1 MINTATEEN
10 VPALFDAHGRFS
22 ELSAFKFEDG
32 TGSWKS
38 CSVLFQGRMMIF
50 GGDSQSNYKSQISE
64 VGSCSLQLVGQL
76 PMEFHEGGC
85 NLFNSVAGV
94 PEILLCFPGDDK
106 AGCHSY
112 DGQNIVRSLSTN
124 HDHGATSVGN
134 YRNNLFVVGDGYE
147 GNKKVEMIQ
156 QGQLIQLEDF
166 PYVEFYICWYSFVSF
181 GDSIIL
187 FGGQGD
193 GSSLDLAAQYDGS
206 WKHALRMLYPRGGH
220 RSVVNGNSILHI
232 GGFPYYQNFEEWTFN
247 GNNFERTQLN
257 ATSDYLAYY
266 PESFLVD
273 ADYCS

>member
-1 MINTATEEN
+1 
-10 VPALFDAHGRFS
+10 
-22 ELSAFKFEDG
+22 
-32 TGSWKS
+32 
-38 CSVLFQGRMMIF
+38 
-50 GGDSQSNYKSQISE
+50 

-106 AGCHSY
+106 AGCHRLQTELFYKSWSIFPSY

-147 GNKKVEMIQ
+147 GNKKVEMIE

-187 FGGQGD
+187 FGKFTICFSD
-193 GSSLDLAAQYDGS
+193 
-206 WKHALRMLYPRGGH
+206 
-220 RSVVNGNSILHI
+220 
-232 GGFPYYQNFEEWTFN
+232 F
-247 GNNFERTQLN
+247 
-257 ATSDYLAYY
+257 TSFSKAVK
-266 PESFLVD
+266 EMEVH
-273 ADYCS
+273 